1 MSDILKNLNK
11 EQQEAVTTVDGPV
24 LIIAGAGSG
33 KTRALTHRIAY
44 LIEQGVKP
52 KNILALTFTNK
63 AAEEMKNRVYKLL
76 YPQLQ
81 TTNYSLSTFLGTFH
95 SFAAKILRQE
105 IHHLGYS
112 SNFTIYDDSDSLAAV
127 KEIMAELAIDPDQF
141 KPGGVCAAISKQK
154 NELINASAYSGA
166 AGDFYAKI
174 VLQVFERYETYLK
187 EANALD
193 FDDLLMLAVELF
205 KKLPEVLEKYQDQFR
220 YILVDEY
227 QDTNRAQ
234 YILLKLLAKKH
245 QNLCVVGDDWQ
256 CFPPE
261 TKISTP
267 TGPQPI
273 ESLTA
278 DQKIISANGTGVTEQ
293 RIKQTKKLSYKGNLL
308 KIILSDGKTI
318 KTTPNHIFF
327 TRFKLKPNIHFVYLM
342 YATRLGYRI
351 GIAKGARSN
360 GRRTTIG
367 LHVRAN
373 QERADKMWV
382 LCVTESREEATLKEQ
397 SFSLKY
403 GIPTMVF
410 SAYKNRR
417 MNLSQK
423 SINWLY
429 QEIPTK
435 ENAEKLMADLNMNPD
450 YPHFLPQG
458 TTRKGSDIHKIRINL
473 TLFGDP
479 RTTSASPWGLSR
491 LAVNTSHLGL
501 KGILKKHG
509 WPIRKGKLG
518 TWRVEC
524 SRLKYS
530 EAENMADEILSVSR
544 KHGVPVELKR
554 TVHLKK
560 ETKKYDFQ
568 PASHLRPTMLL
579 PTVCNNTVSETEIV
593 KVEKEFYDGPVY
605 DFDVENTH
613 NYIAENIIVHNSIYA
628 FRGADFRNILT
639 FEKDYPEAK
648 IFFLEENYRSTQ
660 NILDAAHAV
669 IQKNVYKTEKK
680 LWTRRDRGEKIKI
693 VEVADEIEE
702 GTFITGEIKKILA
715 LEPNTAIDLNDF
727 VVLYRTNAQSRAIE
741 EAMLQEGWS
750 YRMVGAV
757 KFYERR
763 EIKDILCYLRFVQNE
778 KDLISLKRIINTPP
792 RGLGKSAW
800 DKITLAGSIENIA
813 QPKIKDFL
821 DAMAQLRIVSRRS
834 QLADFIKTVLDKI
847 QYKNYCLDGTE
858 AGQARWENVLELL
871 TVAAKFNQLA
881 PPQGITDFLEEIT
894 LTSSTDDIS
903 EENGTIN
910 LMTLHSAKGLEF
922 PVVFVAGAEEG
933 LLPHSKSAWDSAQME
948 EERRLAYVGI
958 TRAKEKAYLIFTR
971 RRSLYGRSEASLP
984 SRFLNDIPIHLVE
997 YREYDPLASEEIL
1010 EI

>member
-11 EQQEAVTTVDGPV
+11 EQQEAVTTAEGPV

-44 LIEQGVKP
+44 LIEQGVNP

-76 YPQLQ
+76 NPKLL
-81 TTNYSLSTFLGTFH
+81 TTHYSLPTFLGTFH

-154 NELINASAYSGA
+154 NELVNAAAYSGE

-205 KKLPEVLEKYQDQFR
+205 KKLPDVLEKYQDQFR

-245 QNLCVVGDDWQ
+245 KNLCVVGDDWQ
-256 CFPPE
+256 CFPPT
-261 TKISTP
+261 TKITTTAGSK
-267 TGPQPI
+267 PI
-273 ESLTA
+273 ESLVIN
-278 DQKIISANGTGVTEQ
+278 QKIISANGVSTSEQ
-293 RIKQTKKLSYKGNLL
+293 KIKQIKKFNYKNDLI
-308 KIILSDGKTI
+308 KITTTSGRII

-327 TRFKLKPNIHFVYLM
+327 AKFKLNPNIYFVYLM

-351 GIAKGARSN
+351 GIAKGARYD
-360 GRRTTIG
+360 GRHTVIG
-367 LHVRAN
+367 LHARAN

-382 LCVTESREEATLKEQ
+382 LEVTTSKEEATLQEQ
-397 SFSLKY
+397 LFSIKY

-410 SAYKNRR
+410 STYKNRP
-417 MNLSQK
+417 MK
-423 SINWLY
+423 INQELINRLY
-429 QEIPTK
+429 QEIPTRS
-435 ENAEKLMADLNMNPD
+435 NAQKLMSDLSINPN

-458 TTRKGSDIHKIRINL
+458 TTRKGSNIQKIRVNL

-479 RTTSASPWGLSR
+479 RITASSPWGLSR
-491 LAVNTSHLGL
+491 LAINTSHKGL
-501 KGILKKHG
+501 KNALKQQN

-518 TWRVEC
+518 TWRIEC

-530 EAENMADEILSVSR
+530 EAENLAGQICHIAQ
-544 KHGVPVELKR
+544 KNGVPVELKR
-554 TVHLKK
+554 SIYLKRGI
-560 ETKKYDFQ
+560 KKYNFQ

-579 PTVCNNTVSETEIV
+579 PVVDKGIINEEEII
-593 KVEKEFYDGPVY
+593 KVEKEPYSGLVY
-605 DFDVENTH
+605 DLNIENTH
-613 NYIAENIIVHNSIYA
+613 NYIAEGFVVHNSIYA
-628 FRGADFRNILT
+628 FRGANFRNILT

-648 IFFLEENYRSTQ
+648 IVFLEENYRSTQ

-680 LWTRRDRGEKIKI
+680 LWTRRDRGGKIKI

-702 GTFITGEIKKILA
+702 GTFIAGEIKKILA
-715 LEPNTAIDLNDF
+715 LEPNTAVDLNDF

-741 EAMLQEGWS
+741 EAMLQEGWP

-813 QPKIKDFL
+813 HPKIKDFL
-821 DAMAQLRIVSRRS
+821 DTMAQLRIVARHS

-997 YREYDPLASEEIL
+997 YQEYDPLNDETVL